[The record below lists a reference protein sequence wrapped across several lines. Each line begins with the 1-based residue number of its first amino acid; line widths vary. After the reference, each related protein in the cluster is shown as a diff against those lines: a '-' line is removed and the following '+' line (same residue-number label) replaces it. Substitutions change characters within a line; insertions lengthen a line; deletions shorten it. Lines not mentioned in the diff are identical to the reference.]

1 MGHNND
7 PGEGASGYAVSTGNT
22 YAPTMVTVCFPIIV
36 SLNLQTH
43 TAKVDL
49 GVVIRL
55 ASLRVMVEVC
65 LNSISILLDE
75 QPEANQWTVSTIS
88 YLVFRNLKYLLKS
101 FNLSF
106 TKQISNKF

>member
-7 PGEGASGYAVSTGNT
+7 PGEGASVYAVSTGNT

-36 SLNLQTH
+36 SLNPLTH

-49 GVVIRL
+49 GIVIRL

-65 LNSISILLDE
+65 LSSISIHLDE
-75 QPEANQWTVSTIS
+75 RPAANQWTVSTIS
-88 YLVFRNLKYLLKS
+88 YLAFRNLKYLLKS

-106 TKQISNKF
+106 IKQISNKF